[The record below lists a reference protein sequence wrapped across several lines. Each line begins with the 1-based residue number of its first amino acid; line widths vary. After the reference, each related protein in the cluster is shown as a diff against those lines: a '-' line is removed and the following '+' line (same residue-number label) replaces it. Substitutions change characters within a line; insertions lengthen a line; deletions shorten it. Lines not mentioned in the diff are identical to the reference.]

1 MIDPTLADTIRK
13 AFLQGTL
20 SVETVLEDGSVRWL
34 PISDVLRHHVPQKR
48 SISILVEGA
57 EVLATEDHSLF
68 LVTEEGTIKE
78 VPTSSIKV
86 GDPLACV
93 VEGQLRAK
101 PVKAVVQ
108 AVTPIAMYDLSV
120 PGPENFV
127 LANGIVAHNSYSIGG
142 ISLDINKSSQYES
155 LKQNA
160 EGQADKAAEAKAATV
175 KIIRGLQQSRY
186 GMGVR
191 SAFGPAVGRGILS
204 PRSFV

>member
-1 MIDPTLADTIRK
+1 MVDTSVADAIRK
-13 AFLQGTL
+13 SFLQGTL
-20 SVETVLEDGSVRWL
+20 TVETVLPDGSVRWL
-34 PISDVLRHHVPQKR
+34 PIEDVYQHHVPQKR
-48 SISILVEGA
+48 SLCVIVEGA

-78 VPTSSIKV
+78 VPTSTIKV

-93 VEGQLRAK
+93 VDGQLRAK
-101 PVKAVVQ
+101 PVKSVIQ
-108 AVTPIAMYDLSV
+108 AVTPIAMYDLAV

-127 LANGIVAHNSYSIGG
+127 LSNGIVAHNSYSIGG